1 MSALVVFVCLRAA
14 LLAISLVLSVAM
26 VARSEAATEE
36 RHKKRSEYE
45 LEVKKLKRDDPKKY
59 EDVKR
64 AAILY
69 AQVLLGRLGYG
80 VGPYNGVLDEKT
92 QTALREY
99 QMQRALPVT
108 GDPLSFETSQQIE
121 EDMNLLDYEPVIL
134 PDLFVF
140 LDLWQSGYVS
150 AKGTWVLTGEKM
162 GLPEQT
168 SHIQC
173 FRDRRVCI
181 EAIALIEGRGENRLL
196 TLTSDEYEIE
206 RWDDYEIVTKPK
218 QFGCV
223 RYIRRVNRVQK
234 SVTGLRSTTSTDELC
249 KGLETKELHTTL
261 SDGFKVYWELYE
273 NSKKALRKL
282 MRFSPE
288 VLRSLE
294 QKPSK

>member
-1 MSALVVFVCLRAA
+1 MCLRAG
-14 LLAISLVLSVAM
+14 LLIILLVVPVA
-26 VARSEAATEE
+26 VIAQSEAATGE
-36 RHKKRSEYE
+36 RDKKRSEYE
-45 LEVKKLKRDDPKKY
+45 LELKKLKRDDPKGY
-59 EDVKR
+59 ENTR
-64 AAILY
+64 RMTILG
-69 AQVLLGRLGYG
+69 AQLLLGRLGYG

-99 QMQRALPVT
+99 QMQRNLPVT
-108 GDPLSFETSQQIE
+108 GDPLSFETLEQIN
-121 EDMNLLDYEPVIL
+121 EDMDLLDYGPVNL
-134 PDLFVF
+134 PRLFVF

-150 AKGTWVLTGEKM
+150 AKGTWILTGEKM

-168 SHIQC
+168 THIQC

-181 EAIALIEGRGENRLL
+181 EATALIEGSGKNRLL
-196 TLTSDEYEIE
+196 TLDSDEYEIE

-223 RYIRRVNRVQK
+223 RYIRRFNRIQK

-249 KGLETKELHTTL
+249 KVVETKELHTTL

-282 MRFSPE
+282 IRFTPE

-294 QKPSK
+294 QTPGK